1 MDLKQIMSFGRLG
14 VDVIISSSIEENPA
28 CVHGPSILFE
38 RFQEGGQS
46 RRFYACSACRD
57 RRDCSFFH
65 WAHIKMHKNKKEI
78 WQRLIRESQPSVSH
92 QQLYNRLEV
101 VRGMSPGKRHYCT
114 SCCCLLTND
123 EDKSKHNEDCSFI
136 TPVTDIHLSHPSTVL
151 PPKESSK
158 YEAQY
163 LFAEGSVC
171 VLVDMLVQLGITR
184 TLCVGAPRIHEA
196 ITPPQYHSNNTSS
209 STSNTSSSTSNTSS
223 SNTSSSTS
231 PHATMD
237 SLMLDIDNR
246 YCSFFSPDEF
256 IRYNMFN
263 HHFFDGD
270 EAKQT
275 YLNFIGQQDAKL
287 AVVCDPPF
295 GGRMELLAHNLNRI
309 QEDWRNTQDLDNT
322 HILPMLFIFPYFMEQ
337 QVLSS
342 LPTFTMLDY
351 QVDYDN
357 HPLYSSGPKGMK
369 NGSAVR
375 VFTNQPASKFVL
387 PESEGYRFCPLCRRW
402 VAINNTHCDK
412 CNGCMA
418 KDGRTYKHCDQ
429 CDKCVK
435 PSWIHCNTCTRCQP
449 PDHTCHPLLHHS
461 STQPPTCNKC
471 GATGHKRSLC
481 HKRMKTTIPLE
492 QKKKKKKKDNYPQSL
507 EEERK
512 RNLSILEELT

>member
-1 MDLKQIMSFGRLG
+1 L
-14 VDVIISSSIEENPA
+14 V
-28 CVHGPSILFE
+28 
-38 RFQEGGQS
+38 
-46 RRFYACSACRD
+46 
-57 RRDCSFFH
+57 
-65 WAHIKMHKNKKEI
+65 
-78 WQRLIRESQPSVSH
+78 
-92 QQLYNRLEV
+92 
-101 VRGMSPGKRHYCT
+101 
-114 SCCCLLTND
+114 
-123 EDKSKHNEDCSFI
+123 
-136 TPVTDIHLSHPSTVL
+136 

-163 LFAEGSVC
+163 LFAEGSVD
-171 VLVDMLVQLGITR
+171 VLVNMLVQLGITR

-196 ITPPQYHSNNTSS
+196 LTAPPHY
-209 STSNTSSSTSNTSS
+209 STSTST
-223 SNTSSSTS
+223 SSTS
-231 PHATMD
+231 PHYSTSTSSTSPHSTSSTSLHATMA

-256 IRYNMFN
+256 VRYNMFN
-263 HHFFDGD
+263 HHFFDGE

-295 GGRMELLAHNLNRI
+295 GGRMELLAHNLTRI
-309 QEDWRNTQDLDNT
+309 QEDWRNTQDLDHT
-322 HILPMLFIFPYFMEQ
+322 QTLPMLFIFPYFMEQ

-402 VAINNTHCDK
+402 VAVTNTHCDK

-449 PDHTCHPLLHHS
+449 QDHTCHPQHHS
-461 STQPPTCNKC
+461 AQPTCNKC
-471 GATGHKRSLC
+471 GAAGHKRSLC
-481 HKRMKTTIPLE
+481 HKRMKTTIPLD
-492 QKKKKKKKDNYPQSL
+492 QKKKKKKKDNYPQGL